1 MRWRDDHTGNLP
13 WGWWLRVNGQ
23 GLEDADGSKWRSVR
37 DAFWQGL
44 LGFPDIHFVPE
55 QHELMLRVLTAVD
68 RRGGRGAE
76 DRHDLFD
83 GDMLF
88 WRFYM
93 CWLSSIGMVE
103 TGDRASALSAPL
115 SAKGRSVMLMLQAT
129 REPDWV
135 ELPMSSVV
143 EAVRYTWN
151 DPLDEAREKAM
162 GAFERSVADR
172 PYVFARE
179 RLHHCYLVTLTG
191 IGVGARMPLLRV
203 MWSQAFPD
211 EAARD
216 DFFAWLAARVD
227 RWEDWGNLAYS
238 KGSAALTQRF
248 LSMMVQRCGANS

>member
-1 MRWRDDHTGNLP
+1 MRWRNDDTAGLP

-23 GLEDADGSKWRSVR
+23 GLEDADGRTWRSVR

-44 LGFPDIHFVPE
+44 LGFPDIHVVPE

-68 RRGGRGAE
+68 LRGGRGTE
-76 DRHDLFD
+76 DRHDLFN

-93 CWLSSIGMVE
+93 CWLSSIGMIE
-103 TGDRASALSAPL
+103 TEDRASALSAPL
-115 SAKGRSVMLMLQAT
+115 SDKGRSVMLMLQAT
-129 REPDWV
+129 REPAWAD
-135 ELPMSSVV
+135 LPMPSVV
-143 EAVRYTWN
+143 EAIRSAWN
-151 DPLDEAREKAM
+151 DPPDDARERAM
-162 GAFERSVADR
+162 AAFERSVANR

-179 RLHHCYLVTLTG
+179 RLPRSYLVTLTG

-238 KGSAALTQRF
+238 KGAAALTQRF
-248 LSMMVQRCGANS
+248 LSLLIQRGTANF